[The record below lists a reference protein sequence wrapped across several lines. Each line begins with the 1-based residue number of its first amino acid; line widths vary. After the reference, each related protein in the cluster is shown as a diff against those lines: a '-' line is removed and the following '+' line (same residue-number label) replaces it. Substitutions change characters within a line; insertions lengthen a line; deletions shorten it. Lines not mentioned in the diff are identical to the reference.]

1 MADLFY
7 LIGPS
12 GAGKDSLIAYA
23 RTNMAGCPP
32 LVFAHRY
39 ITRPADSGGE
49 NHVALSEREFRC
61 RREQGCF
68 SLCWE
73 SHGFWYGLGREVE
86 MWLGSGLRV
95 VGNGSRGALADAV
108 RAFPRLRPVLIR
120 AAPETIAER
129 LRRRGRESPAEI
141 EERLARTRAFGEPDH
156 PSLVVID
163 NDGSL
168 EVAGQALIRLL
179 GAGPSSPP
187 GGSDRAPAG
196 PVRTADPADSR

>member
-1 MADLFY
+1 MAELIY

-23 RTNMAGCPP
+23 RTHLAGCPP
-32 LVFAHRY
+32 LIFAHRY
-39 ITRPADSGGE
+39 ITRPAESGGE
-49 NHVALSEREFRC
+49 NHIALSEREFHC
-61 RREQGCF
+61 RRERGCF

-86 MWLGSGLRV
+86 MWLDQGLHV
-95 VGNGSRGALADAV
+95 VVNGSRGALTDAA

-141 EERLARTRAFGEPDH
+141 AERLARTRAFGEPDH
-156 PSLVVID
+156 PCLVVID
-163 NDGSL
+163 NDGPL

-179 GAGPSSPP
+179 GAGP
-187 GGSDRAPAG
+187 
-196 PVRTADPADSR
+196 